1 MLCSTYICAMIFDS
15 GPDFQ
20 PKLAEPLSERS
31 AMDGQFGMFTFDR
44 RYVKSEHFEQASF
57 GPSVP
62 MNEGSGSLHLP
73 IASIQRCW
81 LDGLRTVDW
90 DGMSIY

>member
-1 MLCSTYICAMIFDS
+1 MIFDS

-31 AMDGQFGMFTFDR
+31 AMDGQFGMFTFDM
-44 RYVKSEHFEQASF
+44 RYVKSANFEQASV

-62 MNEGSGSLHLP
+62 MNKGG
-73 IASIQRCW
+73 
-81 LDGLRTVDW
+81 
-90 DGMSIY
+90 